1 MQNHHH
7 KYTSIIEKKRENLY
21 FLLIPFLFQKID
33 KNYFSHNGICYTVG
47 KKGKKGVV
55 QLAIF
60 QNVPLILALFSI
72 LFAQFIK
79 VPIHFLLEKQIN
91 WSLLTST
98 GGMPSSHSA
107 AVTSLAT
114 AVGFE
119 TGFDSPIFAVAA
131 MFAIIVMY
139 DASGVRY
146 QAGQHA
152 AILNKIRQELSAFFR
167 DIKHWTEKNEYEKH
181 EELKTL
187 LGHKPNEV
195 LSGALTGILI
205 SVIFYTFIQ

>member
-1 MQNHHH
+1 M
-7 KYTSIIEKKRENLY
+7 EN
-21 FLLIPFLFQKID
+21 
-33 KNYFSHNGICYTVG
+33 
-47 KKGKKGVV
+47 
-55 QLAIF
+55 LAIF
-60 QNVPLILALFSI
+60 QNAPLILALFSI
-72 LFAQFIK
+72 IFAQIIK
-79 VPIHFLLEKQIN
+79 VPIHFLFTGQIN
-91 WSLLTST
+91 WSLFTST

-114 AVGFE
+114 AVGYE

-131 MFAIIVMY
+131 LFAGIVMY

-152 AILNKIRQELSAFFR
+152 AMLNKIRRELTVFFR
-167 DIKHWTEKNEYEKH
+167 DMKHWNEKDGNEKQ

-195 LSGALTGILI
+195 LTGAITGIAI
-205 SVIFYTFIQ
+205 AVIFYTFIR

>member
-1 MQNHHH
+1 L
-7 KYTSIIEKKRENLY
+7 KY
-21 FLLIPFLFQKID
+21 PFERQV
-33 KNYFSHNGICYTVG
+33 FSG
-47 KKGKKGVV
+47 
-55 QLAIF
+55 LDIF
-60 QNVPLILALFSI
+60 QNHPLLLALFSI
-72 LFAQFIK
+72 FFAQLIK
-79 VPIHFLLEKQIN
+79 VPIHFIFTKKID

-114 AVGFE
+114 AVGYE
-119 TGFDSPIFAVAA
+119 SGFDSPVFAVAA
-131 MFAIIVMY
+131 LFAVIVMY

-152 AILNKIRQELSAFFR
+152 ALLNKIRYELTVFFR
-167 DIKHWTEKNEYEKH
+167 EMKHWPEKDENEKH

-195 LSGALTGILI
+195 LSGAITGILI
-205 SVIFYTFIQ
+205 SFLFYTLFQ

>member
-1 MQNHHH
+1 MLKKEIFQQ
-7 KYTSIIEKKRENLY
+7 IIFDTFTKKQ
-21 FLLIPFLFQKID
+21 LIVGYWL
-33 KNYFSHNGICYTVG
+33 CYTLWKDRERKVTL
-47 KKGKKGVV
+47 V
-55 QLAIF
+55 LAIF
-60 QNVPLILALFSI
+60 QNAPLLLALFSI
-72 LFAQFIK
+72 IFAQFIK
-79 VPIHFLLEKQIN
+79 VPIHFIFTRKVD

-114 AVGFE
+114 AVGYE
-119 TGFDSPIFAVAA
+119 TGFDSPTFAVAA
-131 MFAIIVMY
+131 LFAGIVMY

-152 AILNKIRQELSAFFR
+152 EVLNKIRYELTIFFR
-167 DIKHWTEKNEYEKH
+167 DMKHWPDKGEHEKH

-195 LSGALTGILI
+195 LSGAITGMII
-205 SVIFYTFIQ
+205 SFIFYTFII

>member
-1 MQNHHH
+1 M
-7 KYTSIIEKKRENLY
+7 ERRER
-21 FLLIPFLFQKID
+21 
-33 KNYFSHNGICYTVG
+33 
-47 KKGKKGVV
+47 KGFYG
-55 QLAIF
+55 LAIF
-60 QNVPLILALFSI
+60 QNAPLLLAIFSI
-72 LFAQFIK
+72 FFAQFIK
-79 VPIHFLLEKQIN
+79 VPIHFLFTKEIN

-114 AVGFE
+114 AIGYE
-119 TGFDSPIFAVAA
+119 TGFDSPV
-131 MFAIIVMY
+131 FAIAALFAGIVMY

-152 AILNKIRQELSAFFR
+152 AMLNKIRQELTLFFM
-167 DIKHWTEKNEYEKH
+167 DMKHWTDKHGHEKH

-195 LSGALTGILI
+195 LSGAITGILI
-205 SVIFYTFIQ
+205 SFIFYSFII